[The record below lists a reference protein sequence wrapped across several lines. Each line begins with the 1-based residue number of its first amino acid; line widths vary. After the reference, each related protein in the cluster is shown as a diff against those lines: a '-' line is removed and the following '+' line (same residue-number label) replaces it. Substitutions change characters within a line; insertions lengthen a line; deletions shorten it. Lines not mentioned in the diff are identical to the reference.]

1 MKERFNRFMVG
12 RYGVD
17 DLSKFMLGFSVA
29 MMVVN
34 LFCRIR
40 LLNTVVLILLVLV
53 YFRMFSTNIQK
64 RYAENVRYLTY
75 KGRFFGFFGKTKRR
89 ALDLK
94 THHIYRCPSC
104 RQKIR
109 IPRGKGRIM
118 ITCPKCRTEF
128 EKKS

>member
-1 MKERFNRFMVG
+1 MRERFNRFMIG

-17 DLSKFMLGFSVA
+17 DLSKFTLGLSVA
-29 MMVVN
+29 LMLLNLFFRVRVVN
-34 LFCRIR
+34 TLVLV
-40 LLNTVVLILLVLV
+40 LLILV
-53 YFRMFSTNIQK
+53 YFRMFSTNHQK
-64 RYAENVRYLTY
+64 RYAENARFLGY
-75 KGRFFGFFGKTKRR
+75 KNRFLGFFGKTKRR
-89 ALDLK
+89 AMDLK

-109 IPRGKGRIM
+109 VPRGKGRIM